1 MQKGFMK
8 IDEGITLDFDMP
20 EGLREYC
27 DGIDKAFEEDDIDLW
42 DYYREVIGEFAKN
55 ECSQH
60 HITREQ
66 MDLIWEK
73 YYTAG

>member
-1 MQKGFMK
+1 M
-8 IDEGITLDFDMP
+8 
-20 EGLREYC
+20 
-27 DGIDKAFEEDDIDLW
+27 DKAFEEDDIDSL
-42 DYYREVIGEFAKN
+42 DYYHEVIGEFAKN

-66 MDLIWEK
+66 RDLIWEK